1 MAAIA
6 GILLVAGGLGAL
18 QSASVLFG
26 VPFAFIMVAMCV
38 AVYVHLRDEAREAR
52 QEPGDTGL
60 TIHRRGGASPA
71 GGQAFTAEPPPQ
83 GHTRL
88 SNPGDPRREER

>member
-38 AVYVHLRDEAREAR
+38 SIYMHLRDEARETTR
-52 QEPGDTGL
+52 RERGETDL
-60 TIHRRGGASPA
+60 TVHRRGGASPA
-71 GGQAFTAEPPPQ
+71 GGQAFTAEKPPDH
-83 GHTRL
+83 GRL
-88 SNPGDPRREER
+88 TNPGNGRREDR